1 MSGKLSN
8 RKEAFLAKAR
18 FLINHPD
25 PDVREAGRVL
35 YKRLQVAD
43 EIITSAGGPGP
54 TKPLYPRLDDLIEE
68 NGPKRE

>member
-35 YKRLQVAD
+35 YKRLQIAD
-43 EIITSAGGPGP
+43 EIITGTGGSGSA
-54 TKPLYPRLDDLIEE
+54 KPLYPRLDDLIEQ
-68 NGPKRE
+68 